1 MAGTNTED
9 RMSGHS
15 NQLSGLGDTPENEDG
30 RETKQREEQDT
41 VRRHEQE
48 EQVLLHLQNARA

>member
-48 EQVLLHLQNARA
+48 EQVL